1 MKKYKNTEIDKLV
14 NILKND
20 GVIAVPTDTVY
31 GLCACINSKKAKEK
45 LEKFK
50 NRIEDKIFPVMCAD
64 LEQIYSIANVD
75 KKSEKIIKTFMP
87 GPITILL
94 KKKKEIPEY
103 VNNGLELI
111 AIRMA
116 TSKELKELIKKV
128 GCTVFMTSANISGEP
143 VCNSIDDI
151 EKTFPNLD
159 GILEGNISYGQA
171 STIVD
176 CTSGRI
182 RIIREGPI
190 ELEKIKKIIK

>member
-1 MKKYKNTEIDKLV
+1 MKIYKNTEIDKLA

-45 LEKFK
+45 LEKIK

-128 GCTVFMTSANISGEP
+128 GCAVFMTSANISGEP

-151 EKTFPNLD
+151 EKTFTNLD

-171 STIVD
+171 STIID

-190 ELEKIKKIIK
+190 GLEKIKKN